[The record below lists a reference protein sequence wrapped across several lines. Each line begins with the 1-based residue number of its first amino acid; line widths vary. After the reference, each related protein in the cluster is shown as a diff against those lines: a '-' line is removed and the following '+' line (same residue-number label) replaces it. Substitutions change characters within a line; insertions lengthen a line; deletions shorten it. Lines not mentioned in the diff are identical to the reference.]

1 MRLPGHIRFGVIV
14 LVTTTAMALAA
25 LPSAAA
31 TPADPAADLVT
42 EPVTEPATEPA
53 AGPPAGPR
61 KESIPTYDAV
71 LTVRTDGVLHV
82 HETITYDFGD
92 AKGYG
97 IVRTV
102 PYRIDNRLYGI
113 ARVRASSST
122 GASAKVRTAKF
133 MHELRISVGEERKP
147 VGGLQAYVLD
157 YDVTGALTPH
167 GGRDELAWDALG
179 TGWDVPI
186 ADAAVRVV
194 SPVPLAGA
202 DCAAGRPGETGRC
215 GATRGRRHS
224 VEFTQSG
231 LQPHEGM
238 MIRIALPDGVIRVPP
253 PRYAPAHFRGSAAGS
268 WALIAGLLLVMAVWL
283 ARRPAAGRRPVLL
296 GGTILLAA
304 GVVAVSWDL
313 ADDILRGGLWE
324 ASIGDVALIGV
335 SAAAVGT
342 ALVWAAR
349 PWSAPGLE

>member
-1 MRLPGHIRFGVIV
+1 MRLPGHVRVGVIALV
-14 LVTTTAMALAA
+14 LATAMAIPT
-25 LPSAAA
+25 LPSAASAPSEPVDPA
-31 TPADPAADLVT
+31 TDPAAR
-42 EPVTEPATEPA
+42 
-53 AGPPAGPR
+53 PPAGPR
-61 KESIPTYDAV
+61 SENIPTYDAV

-92 AKGYG
+92 SRGYG

-102 PYRIDNRLYGI
+102 PYRIKNRLYGI
-113 ARVRASSST
+113 GGVRASSST

-133 MHELRISVGEERKP
+133 LHELRISVGDEGKP

-157 YDVTGALTPH
+157 YDVTGALTPYR
-167 GGRDELAWDALG
+167 GRDELAWDALG
-179 TGWDVPI
+179 TGWGVPI
-186 ADAAVRVV
+186 DDAAVRVV

-202 DCAAGRPGETGRC
+202 DCAAGRPGDTGRC

-238 MIRIALPDGVIRVPP
+238 MIRIALPEGIIRVPP
-253 PRYAPAHFRGSAAGS
+253 PRYAPAHFRGSVAGS
-268 WALIAGLLLVMAVWL
+268 WALIAGLLLAALVWL
-283 ARRPAAGRRPVLL
+283 CRRVLAGRGLVLM
-296 GGTILLAA
+296 GGTFLLAA

-324 ASIGDVALIGV
+324 ASVGDAAMIGV
-335 SAAAVGT
+335 AAAAVGA
-342 ALVWAAR
+342 ALIWAAR
-349 PWSAPGLE
+349 PWSAQGLQ